1 MKKIIKLKESD
12 LKNIIR
18 RILSEQSKE
27 NINPNNLKVG
37 DGSRRNPK
45 KNNLVKQLQQKLMD
59 LGFLKTT
66 SMKPTGY
73 FDSMTKNA
81 LDRYNG
87 DTLKSTIQPTTP
99 STGVKPSQTSKVYL
113 LFNGNTLSWV
123 ENGKTIKTWKSV
135 SGRTK
140 FNTFGDKNAEE
151 AVKKYGVNYAEF
163 MKVKEQ
169 GPIPVGN
176 YTVSQVQ
183 KRTNGNAT
191 QLIQSKNQKQQY
203 ELMMT
208 SNNHDWNSGIAA
220 DLIAWGDYRI
230 PITKTGET
238 ETFGRGSFYIHGGG
252 IPGSIGCIDLTTDM
266 NDFAQYFMSWKDKIK
281 NKTMTLVVKY

>member
-1 MKKIIKLKESD
+1 MKQIIRLKESD

-73 FDSMTKNA
+73 FGSMTKNA

-87 DTLKSTIQPTTP
+87 DTPKSTIQPTVP

>member
-1 MKKIIKLKESD
+1 MKQIIKLKESD